1 MSLGSEGSCQIG
13 GNLSTN
19 AGGTQVLRYGMM
31 RDLVLGLEVVLA
43 DGRLLSTLSSL
54 RKDNTGYDVKSLF
67 LGAEGT
73 LGVITA
79 ASLKLYPKVRAT
91 ASAFIAVAGVQA
103 AVDLLGELR
112 ESTGDRVSSFEL
124 IPRLAVDLTARHIEG
139 VSDPLDRPRDW
150 YVLCELSSSRAEE
163 PLGEMLESAL
173 ASALER
179 GLVLDAALAQN
190 ERERAGFWRLREHIP
205 EAQRRDGA
213 SLKHDVSLPIAALP
227 RFVERAGNWIR
238 EHVPEGRLVAYGHVG
253 DGNLHFNLNQSPDVA
268 GALLERAPEVA
279 RVVHDLVREFGGSFS
294 AEHGIG
300 RLKVGELERYTSPV
314 ELDLMRALKRT
325 LDPNG
330 ILNPGKVLRAERA
343 P

>member
-1 MSLGSEGSCQIG
+1 
-13 GNLSTN
+13 
-19 AGGTQVLRYGMM
+19 
-31 RDLVLGLEVVLA
+31 VLGLEVVLA

-79 ASLKLYPKVRAT
+79 ASLKLYPRVRNVE
-91 ASAFIAVAGVQA
+91 SAFVAVTGVQA
-103 AVDLLGELR
+103 AVDLLAELR
-112 ESTGDRVSSFEL
+112 ETTGDRVSSFEL
-124 IPRLAVDLTARHIEG
+124 IPRLAVELTTHHIEG
-139 VSDPLDRPRDW
+139 VSDPLERPYGW
-150 YVLCELSSSRAEE
+150 YVLCELSSSRAAE
-163 PLGEMLESAL
+163 PLAEVLESAL

-205 EAQRRDGA
+205 EAQRLDGA
-213 SLKHDVSLPIAALP
+213 SLKHDVSLPITALP
-227 RFVERAGNWIR
+227 AFVARAGEWVQA
-238 EHVPEGRLVAYGHVG
+238 HVPEGRLVAYGHVG
-253 DGNLHFNLNQSPDVA
+253 DGNLHFNLNQSPGVRP
-268 GALLERAPEVA
+268 GALLARADEVMRA
-279 RVVHDLVREFGGSFS
+279 VHDLVREFGGSFS

-314 ELDLMRALKRT
+314 ELELMRALKRT

-330 ILNPGKVLRAERA
+330 ILNPGKVLRPERA